1 MQNTQIEKIVTAFF
15 QETGIHSGEVSFS
28 YDEDTNTMWCGI
40 SIADG
45 RLLTGKNGET
55 LSAINHLVRKI
66 VEKSLGFGEDTK
78 QSVVVIVDVNGF
90 QKKKVDSVKAVAH
103 MMAER
108 ARFFKSSIEVDPMTP
123 FERRIVH
130 EFISNMPDLK
140 TESAGDGLKRHVV
153 IKYVGNETAI

>member
-1 MQNTQIEKIVTAFF
+1 MQNAQIEKIVSEFLK
-15 QETGIHSGEVSFS
+15 ETGIHSGEVSFF
-28 YDEDTNTMWCGI
+28 YDEDTKTMWCGI
-40 SIADG
+40 SVADG

-66 VEKSLGFGEDTK
+66 VEKNLGFGEDAK
-78 QSVVVIVDVNGF
+78 QSLNVIVDINGF
-90 QKKKVDSVKAVAH
+90 QKKKIDSIKAVAH

-130 EFISNMPDLK
+130 EFLSRMTDLK
-140 TESAGDGLKRHVV
+140 TESIGEGMKRRVV
-153 IKYVGNETAI
+153 IKYIGNEKSI